1 MLCKENITQVTN
13 LFGKANESADE
24 VLEGEDI
31 LLLFVTNVDI
41 TGTTA
46 QVDKRLVVVRC
57 GGVLR
62 ILIEA
67 QLTFIQH
74 TVQVHPRSA
83 VVCGRESRRFDHHNP
98 DDTMHRPATH
108 LLRLG

>member
-1 MLCKENITQVTN
+1 MNVMQREDYTSNQYFAN
-13 LFGKANESADE
+13 EKANESSNE
-24 VLEGEDI
+24 VLESEDI
-31 LLLFVTNVDI
+31 LLLFVTIVDI

-83 VVCGRESRRFDHHNP
+83 VVWERKQKI
-98 DDTMHRPATH
+98 
-108 LLRLG
+108 

>member
-1 MLCKENITQVTN
+1 MLCKENTTQVIN
-13 LFGKANESADE
+13 LFGKANESANE
-24 VLEGEDI
+24 VLESEDI
-31 LLLFVTNVDI
+31 LLLFVTIVDI

-67 QLTFIQH
+67 QLTFIQY

-83 VVCGRESRRFDHHNP
+83 VVWERQQKI
-98 DDTMHRPATH
+98 
-108 LLRLG
+108 

>member
-1 MLCKENITQVTN
+1 MLCKEKTTQVTN
-13 LFGKANESADE
+13 IFGKANESSNE
-24 VLEGEDI
+24 VLESEDI
-31 LLLFVTNVDI
+31 LLLFVTIVDI

-83 VVCGRESRRFDHHNP
+83 VVWERKQKI
-98 DDTMHRPATH
+98 
-108 LLRLG
+108 

>member
-1 MLCKENITQVTN
+1 MLCKENTTQVTN
-13 LFGKANESADE
+13 IFGKANESSNE
-24 VLEGEDI
+24 VLESEDI
-31 LLLFVTNVDI
+31 LLLFVTIVDI

-83 VVCGRESRRFDHHNP
+83 VVWERKQKI
-98 DDTMHRPATH
+98 
-108 LLRLG
+108 

>member
-1 MLCKENITQVTN
+1 MLCKVNTTQVTN
-13 LFGKANESADE
+13 LFGKANKSANK
-24 VLEGEDI
+24 VLESEDI
-31 LLLFVTNVDI
+31 LLLFVTIVDI

-74 TVQVHPRSA
+74 TVQVHP
-83 VVCGRESRRFDHHNP
+83 
-98 DDTMHRPATH
+98 
-108 LLRLG
+108 

>member
-1 MLCKENITQVTN
+1 MLCKENTTQVTN
-13 LFGKANESADE
+13 LFGKANESSNE
-24 VLEGEDI
+24 VLESEDI
-31 LLLFVTNVDI
+31 LLLFVTIVDI

-57 GGVLR
+57 GSVLR

-83 VVCGRESRRFDHHNP
+83 VVWERKQKI
-98 DDTMHRPATH
+98 
-108 LLRLG
+108 